1 MIQQEGPG
9 WRFARDPS
17 RGQYQVLIGGQTWA
31 FELTAAEWKEL
42 LALIGALEDQH
53 RSLSEQLMKEESIGL
68 EMERGDWWASL
79 EGDRTQWQLSLV
91 LTGNQGRG
99 VEGHW
104 PASAAMAVVAAMR
117 SALDLWD

>member
-17 RGQYQVLIGGQTWA
+17 RGDYQFLIGGQTWA
-31 FELTAAEWKEL
+31 FELIAAEWKDL
-42 LALIGALEDQH
+42 VALVSDLEDQH
-53 RSLSEQLMKEESIGL
+53 RALSDQLMEEESIDL
-68 EMERGDWWASL
+68 EMERGAWWVSL

-91 LTGNQGRG
+91 LTGSEGRG

-104 PASAAMAVVAAMR
+104 PAPAAMAVVAAMR
-117 SALDLWD
+117 SALDSWD

>member
-1 MIQQEGPG
+1 
-9 WRFARDPS
+9 
-17 RGQYQVLIGGQTWA
+17 
-31 FELTAAEWKEL
+31 
-42 LALIGALEDQH
+42 
-53 RSLSEQLMKEESIGL
+53 MKEESIGL

-117 SALDLWD
+117 SALDLWGLIREPDRFRSVDCSAEKSMALHSLSTGLGLADVVVLGCCGKWVGCVVTP